1 MLAAKTSLKNVKS
14 VITTGNRTFAAKGTT
29 YAKFDWEDPM
39 NLHGKLT
46 DEEQM
51 IWEVAKNFSQEKLQP
66 RVMKAY
72 DEESF
77 DLDIMKEYG
86 ELGFLGCTIP
96 DYGLPGLSSTG
107 YGLIN
112 RAVEY
117 VDSGYRSALSV
128 QSSLV
133 MFPIH
138 AYGNQAL
145 KDRLIPD
152 LATAK
157 KIGCFGLTE
166 PDAGSDP
173 SGMKSKAVDMGS
185 HYVLN
190 GSKTWITNSPHAEV
204 FVYWAKDEKGDIL
217 GFVLERS

>member
-1 MLAAKTSLKNVKS
+1 MLAAKTQLKHVKS
-14 VITTGNRTFAAKGTT
+14 VIASGNRAFSKGTKF
-29 YAKFDWEDPM
+29 AKFDWEDPM

-51 IWEVAKNFSQEKLQP
+51 IWEVAQNFSKDKLQP

-72 DEESF
+72 NEESF
-77 DLDIMKEYG
+77 DLEIMKEYG

-96 DYGLPGLSSTG
+96 EYGLPGVSSTA

-133 MFPIH
+133 MFPIYSY
-138 AYGNQAL
+138 ANQAL
-145 KDRLIPD
+145 
-152 LATAK
+152 
-157 KIGCFGLTE
+157 
-166 PDAGSDP
+166 
-173 SGMKSKAVDMGS
+173 
-185 HYVLN
+185 
-190 GSKTWITNSPHAEV
+190 NS
-204 FVYWAKDEKGDIL
+204 
-217 GFVLERS
+217 